1 MAAKGKFFDRQ
12 TLAAFATLIGTA
24 IGAGLFGLPYVASR
38 AGFFPAMTL
47 MFLLALLMLI
57 SNLMY
62 GEIILR
68 TRGNC
73 RLVGCAHRYLGEK
86 GGHITSFTSFLS
98 LYSGNLVYI
107 ILSGIFLSS
116 FLSPI
121 LGGDEFTYAIIAFAF
136 VSLVTYLD
144 TNIFSLFE
152 SWMVL
157 VMLIIIATVSSKG
170 VPYIDMANYLTS
182 EPSQFFFPFGVM
194 LFSLGASSAVP
205 EIVRIVTRRRER
217 IVNILSWGTMVYT
230 LFYAIFIAAVVGVTG
245 AETSEEAFRGLS
257 IAVGDGVITAGF
269 VLGFLAIITSYLVSN
284 IAIKEILQFDYGMKT
299 GPAWFLSCIV
309 PLLLF
314 LLGFRD
320 FIKVINFA
328 GGITGGL
335 IGILIIIIF
344 YNAKRKGDRKP
355 EYTIDVSYEIS
366 FLMIIVYILG
376 IIYEIIYD
384 L

>member
-1 MAAKGKFFDRQ
+1 MAAKENFFDRQ

-24 IGAGLFGLPYVASR
+24 IGAGLFGLPYVTYK
-38 AGFFPAMTL
+38 AGFIPAMAL
-47 MFLLALLMLI
+47 MFLLALFMLI

-68 TRGNC
+68 TKGNC
-73 RLVGCAHRYLGEK
+73 RLVGCAQRYLGERARYV
-86 GGHITSFTSFLS
+86 TSFTSFLS

-107 ILSGIFLSS
+107 ILSGMFLNS

-136 VSLVTYLD
+136 VSFVTYLD

-157 VMLIIIATVSSKG
+157 VMLIIIATVSCKG
-170 VPYIDMANYLTS
+170 IPHIDAGNYLTS
-182 EPSQFFFPFGVM
+182 DLSQLFFPFGVM

-205 EIVRIVTRRRER
+205 EIVRIVTERRER
-217 IVNILSWGTMVYT
+217 IGKILSWGTVIYT
-230 LFYAIFIAAVVGVTG
+230 SFYVIFITAVVGATG
-245 AETSEEAFRGLS
+245 ANTSEEAFRGLS
-257 IAVGDGVITAGF
+257 STVGDGIITAGF

-284 IAIKEILQFDYGMKT
+284 IAIKEILQFDYDMKQ

-320 FIKVINFA
+320 FIRVINFA

-344 YNAKRKGDRKP
+344 YHAKRKGDREP
-355 EYTIDVSYEIS
+355 EYKINISHEIS
-366 FLMIIVYILG
+366 FLMIIVYLLG
-376 IIYEIIYD
+376 IVYEIIYD